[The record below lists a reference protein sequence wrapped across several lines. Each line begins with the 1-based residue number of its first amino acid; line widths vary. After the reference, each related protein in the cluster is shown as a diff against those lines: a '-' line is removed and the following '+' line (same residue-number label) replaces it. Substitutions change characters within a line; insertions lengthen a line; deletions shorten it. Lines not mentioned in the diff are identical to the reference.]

1 MEISLVEMLTNIV
14 HCILY
19 HSTHKAGLN
28 WESRRLQGGG
38 GGGGDGGGGDGGG
51 GGGGGCGGSGGW
63 GMAVMCWGQ
72 DKDPCCAGLY
82 NLQL

>member
-1 MEISLVEMLTNIV
+1 MKISLVEMLTNIV
-14 HCILY
+14 QCILY

-51 GGGGGCGGSGGW
+51 GGGGCCCVGFND
-63 GMAVMCWGQ
+63 AV
-72 DKDPCCAGLY
+72 PARCCPSSLVS
-82 NLQL
+82 